1 MSLILSKPAF
11 QMLLVFA
18 LLGGFVI
25 AADPSIS
32 DPKPPIA
39 IYGFMEEAKSLFDLA
54 IKDDEA
60 CTTLYAQMKKGGP
73 KADTVGKQS
82 VHVKRLLRT
91 AERMVDLGEPA
102 GAELRMRYEF
112 HELERIEAF
121 GAFTSMPQSQPFRL
135 KAIAWLQKNLQKRLK
150 KIEEVQSKVS
160 KDPLDAQ
167 ATLDVAYDEY
177 EAVAGILNATER
189 GPFSELIEAS
199 SKLTQVAS
207 AHRRRLVNQAVDKN
221 ASAAVTEVD
230 RFLVDCSAAVGAVQG
245 GQVKWGDKSL
255 AGIDFLH
262 EIMKQGFAIQARL
275 QRAIALLHLK
285 RKDMSSG
292 SSFESGSGESVANAK
307 EPSWPD
313 SLSKLKS
320 GLQDTVVKLIERDTL
335 ELSANDLSGRLAEYA
350 TALGRYS
357 HRVLGD
363 EWNNAFDD
371 AIAKAAKRAPEV
383 EKSVRNYQMATKEVL
398 RWKERFA
405 SKQESILSEKGKPL
419 AALLA
424 GASSRTANTPGY
436 VASGQPI
443 PFFYNTT
450 FEALPA
456 MGKNLGKD
464 PFVIVENVVR
474 FDGDASVR
482 VSKMDNFIYARLS
495 NDFYNAGF
503 ASSLKTELMIDES
516 KPPLSVRAA
525 SAIYT
530 AERGE
535 NLTVGGIVSEVFAE
549 GTITRIALMK
559 ESAAPFTG
567 LDNPVS
573 LSEQP
578 ARQASLRATVTPKW
592 YRYRYGLVDAALFPR

>member
-1 MSLILSKPAF
+1 MRLILSGSLILTLGALR
-11 QMLLVFA
+11 LLNAAA
-18 LLGGFVI
+18 LG
-25 AADPSIS
+25 ADPSIS

-39 IYGFMEEAKSLFDLA
+39 IYGFMEEAKSLFELA

-60 CTTLYAQMKKGGP
+60 CANLYMQMKKGGP

-91 AERMVDLGEPA
+91 AERLLDLGEPA

-121 GAFTSMPQSQPFRL
+121 NAFTSMPQSQSFRA

-160 KDPLDAQ
+160 QAPLEAQ
-167 ATLDVAYDEY
+167 STLDVAYDEY
-177 EAVAGILNATER
+177 EAVAGILNTAER

-199 SKLTQVAS
+199 SKLAQVAS
-207 AHRRRLVNQAVDKN
+207 AHRRQLVNQAVDKN
-221 ASAAVTEVD
+221 ASAVAIEVD
-230 RFLVDCSAAVGAVQG
+230 RFLVDCSTAAGGVQA
-245 GQVKWGDKSL
+245 GQVKWSDKTL
-255 AGIDFLH
+255 ASIEFVH

-275 QRAIALLHLK
+275 QRAIALHQLK
-285 RKDMSSG
+285 RKDMLSGGSIG
-292 SSFESGSGESVANAK
+292 SSSGESVANAG
-307 EPSWPD
+307 ERNWSD

-320 GLQDTVVKLIERDTL
+320 GLQDAVVKLIERDTQEL
-335 ELSANDLSGRLAEYA
+335 AANELSNRLAEYA
-350 TALGRYS
+350 TALGRHT
-357 HRVLGD
+357 HRVAGD
-363 EWNNAFDD
+363 EWNNVFDD
-371 AIAKAAKRAPEV
+371 AIAKAAKRVPEV
-383 EKSVRNYQMATKEVL
+383 EKSVRNYQISTKETL

-405 SKQESILSEKGKPL
+405 SKQASILAEKSKPL
-419 AALLA
+419 AVLLSA
-424 GASSRTANTPGY
+424 ASNRTQNTPGY

-464 PFVIVENVVR
+464 AIAFVENVVR
-474 FDGDASVR
+474 FDGEASVR
-482 VSKMDNFIYARLS
+482 VSKMDNFIYARLP
-495 NDFYNAGF
+495 NDFYNAAF
-503 ASSLKTELMIDES
+503 ATKLKTELMFDES

-535 NLTVGGIVSEVFAE
+535 NLTVGGIVSDVSAE

-559 ESAAPFTG
+559 ENAAPFTG
-567 LDNPVS
+567 MDTPIS

-578 ARQASLRATVTPKW
+578 VRQASLRATLTPKW
-592 YRYRYGLVDAALFPR
+592 VRHRYALVSQSN

>member
-1 MSLILSKPAF
+1 MRLILSSSLFLALC
-11 QMLLVFA
+11 LLTLLSASA
-18 LLGGFVI
+18 LG
-25 AADPSIS
+25 ADPSIS

-39 IYGFMEEAKSLFDLA
+39 IHGLMEEAKSLFELA
-54 IKDDEA
+54 TKDDEA
-60 CTTLYAQMKKGGP
+60 CTNLYAQMKKGGP

-91 AERMVDLGEPA
+91 AERLLDLGEPA

-121 GAFTSMPQSQPFRL
+121 NAFASMPQSQPFRG

-150 KIEEVQSKVS
+150 KIEEVKSKAAQT
-160 KDPLDAQ
+160 PLEAQ
-167 ATLDVAYDEY
+167 AALDVAYDEY

-199 SKLTQVAS
+199 SKLAQVAS
-207 AHRRRLVNQAVDKN
+207 AHRRQLVNQAVDKN
-221 ASAAVTEVD
+221 ASAVVVEVD
-230 RFLVDCSAAVGAVQG
+230 RFLVDCSAAAGGGQA
-245 GQVKWGDKSL
+245 GQVKWSDKTLTS
-255 AGIDFLH
+255 IDFVH
-262 EIMKQGFAIQARL
+262 EIMKQGFALQARL
-275 QRAIALLHLK
+275 QRAITLHQLK
-285 RKDMSSG
+285 RKDMLSGASFG
-292 SSFESGSGESVANAK
+292 SSSGESVANTS
-307 EPSWPD
+307 ETTWSD

-320 GLQDTVVKLIERDTL
+320 GLQDSIVKLIERDTQ
-335 ELSANDLSGRLAEYA
+335 ELAANDLSTRLAEYA
-350 TALGRYS
+350 TALGRHA
-357 HRVLGD
+357 HRVAGD
-363 EWNNAFDD
+363 EWSNVFDD
-371 AIAKAAKRAPEV
+371 AISKAAKRVPEV
-383 EKSVRNYQMATKEVL
+383 EKSVRNYQIATKEVL

-405 SKQESILSEKGKPL
+405 NKQASILAEKGKPL
-419 AALLA
+419 AGLLSA
-424 GASSRTANTPGY
+424 ASNRTQSTPGY

-456 MGKNLGKD
+456 LGKNLGKD
-464 PFVIVENVVR
+464 SLAIVENVVR

-482 VSKMDNFIYARLS
+482 LSKMDNFIYARLP

-503 ASSLKTELMIDES
+503 ATKLKTELMIEES

-535 NLTVGGIVSEVFAE
+535 NLTVGGIVTDVSAE
-549 GTITRIALMK
+549 GTVTRIALMK

-567 LDNPVS
+567 LDTPVS

-578 ARQASLRATVTPKW
+578 VRQASLRAALTPKW
-592 YRYRYGLVDAALFPR
+592 VRHRYALVSQSN

>member
-1 MSLILSKPAF
+1 MRLIPSSSVFPT
-11 QMLLVFA
+11 LLVLA
-18 LLGGFVI
+18 LFSSSAI

-39 IYGFMEEAKSLFDLA
+39 VYGFMDEAKSLFELA
-54 IKDDEA
+54 GKDDEA
-60 CTTLYAQMKKGGP
+60 CTNLYAQMKKGGP

-91 AERMVDLGEPA
+91 AERLLDLGEPA

-121 GAFTSMPQSQPFRL
+121 NAFASMPQSQPFRV

-150 KIEEVQSKVS
+150 KIEEVQGKAS
-160 KDPLDAQ
+160 KDPLEAQ

-199 SKLTQVAS
+199 SKLAQVAG
-207 AHRRRLVNQAVDKN
+207 AHRRQLVNQAVDKN
-221 ASAAVTEVD
+221 ASAVAIEVD
-230 RFLVDCSAAVGAVQG
+230 RFLVDCSTAVGGVQA
-245 GQVKWGDKSL
+245 GQVKWSDKTL
-255 AGIDFLH
+255 ASIDFVH

-275 QRAIALLHLK
+275 QRAIALLQLK
-285 RKDMSSG
+285 RKDMQSG
-292 SSFESGSGESVANAK
+292 ASFESNSGESGANAADTAW
-307 EPSWPD
+307 SD

-320 GLQDTVVKLIERDTL
+320 GLQDAVVKLIERDTQEL
-335 ELSANDLSGRLAEYA
+335 AANELSSRVAEYA
-350 TALGRYS
+350 AALGRYS
-357 HRVLGD
+357 HRVAGD

-371 AIAKAAKRAPEV
+371 AIAKAAKRVPEV
-383 EKSVRNYQMATKEVL
+383 EKSVRNYQIATKEVL

-405 SKQESILSEKGKPL
+405 SKQASILSEKGKPL
-419 AALLA
+419 AVLLSA
-424 GASSRTANTPGY
+424 ASNRTQSTPGY

-456 MGKNLGKD
+456 LGKNLGKD
-464 PFVIVENVVR
+464 PFAIVENVVR

-482 VSKMDNFIYARLS
+482 VSKMDNFIYARLP
-495 NDFYNAGF
+495 NDFYNAAF
-503 ASSLKTELMIDES
+503 ATKLKTELMIDES

-535 NLTVGGIVSEVFAE
+535 NLTVGGIVSDVSAE

-559 ESAAPFTG
+559 ENAAPFTG
-567 LDNPVS
+567 LDSPVS

-578 ARQASLRATVTPKW
+578 VRQASLRATLAPKW
-592 YRYRYGLVDAALFPR
+592 VRHRYAMVSQSN